1 MANDV
6 EHLFMCLFVINS
18 SSSLKCLFMS
28 FAHFLIEF
36 FILLLS
42 FVYSRYWTVVQYVVY
57 KYFPSFHSLSFHLP
71 NKVFHKGKLFLLM
84 RSNLSNF
91 SFIDYS
97 LIVISISLHPALNHK
112 DFLIFSSKSLIVL
125 CFTFKCMNQF
135 LYQVWGLDEGLLCL
149 WMPSAVCFFKKRNKK
164 DNFPSSIELLLPFV
178 KN

>member
-1 MANDV
+1 MSLFLICISVMANDV

-42 FVYSRYWTVVQYVVY
+42 FVYSRYWTVVQHVVY
-57 KYFPSFHSLSFHLP
+57 KYFPSLHSLFIFLTRSFTKQNFL
-71 NKVFHKGKLFLLM
+71 LLM

-97 LIVISISLHPALNHK
+97 LIVISITLHPALNHK
-112 DFLIFSSKSLIVL
+112 DFLIFSSESLIVL
-125 CFTFKCMNQF
+125 CFTFKCINQF

-149 WMPSAVCFFKKRNKK
+149 DAQRKFF
-164 DNFPSSIELLLPFV
+164 
-178 KN
+178 